1 MRLKFMG
8 NSTFQKVFNYS
19 IQGNNASETIEFV
32 LTALQEDI
40 DLRKCRAFVKS
51 STTSRSFVDKQTVEI
66 EDLGNDEILVKW
78 TILRKHSQHRSLN
91 VQLVFEGTTL
101 DTVWQTAVIVFN
113 FGKTI
118 EADEEIA
125 NQEPSIIQDFEKRIT
140 ALEGQ
145 TTHAVQEYD
154 SFIDFPTV
162 GMVGQLYIDEETNS
176 CYRWDD
182 NELKYFCVGTD
193 YTQIEIINGGIL

>member
-1 MRLKFMG
+1 MRLKFLG

-32 LTALQEDI
+32 LTSLQEDI
-40 DLRKCRAFVKS
+40 DLRSCKAFVKS
-51 STTSRSFVDKQTVEI
+51 STTSGSFADKQPVDI
-66 EDLGNDEILVKW
+66 EDLGKGEILVKW

-91 VQLVFEGTTL
+91 VQLVFEGETS

-118 EADEEIA
+118 NADEEII
-125 NQEPSIIQDFEKRIT
+125 NSDPSIIQDFEKRIT
-140 ALEGQ
+140 ALEEQ

-154 SFIDFPTV
+154 SFINFPTI
-162 GMVGQLYIDEETNS
+162 GMKGQLYIDEENNS

-182 NELKYFCVGTD
+182 KELKYFCVGMD
-193 YTQIEIINGGIL
+193 YTQIEIINGGNL

>member
-1 MRLKFMG
+1 MRLKFLG

-32 LTALQEDI
+32 LTSLQEDI
-40 DLRKCRAFVKS
+40 DLRSCKAFVKS
-51 STTSRSFVDKQTVEI
+51 STTSKSFADKQPVDM
-66 EDLGNDEILVKW
+66 EDLGKGEILVKW

-91 VQLVFEGTTL
+91 VQLVFEGETS
-101 DTVWQTAVIVFN
+101 DIVWQTAVIVFN

-118 EADEEIA
+118 NADEEII
-125 NQEPSIIQDFEKRIT
+125 NSDPSIIQDFEKRIT

-154 SFIDFPTV
+154 SFINFPTI
-162 GMVGQLYIDEETNS
+162 GMKGQLYIDEENNS

-182 NELKYFCVGTD
+182 KELKYFCVGMD
-193 YTQIEIINGGIL
+193 YTQIEIINGGNL